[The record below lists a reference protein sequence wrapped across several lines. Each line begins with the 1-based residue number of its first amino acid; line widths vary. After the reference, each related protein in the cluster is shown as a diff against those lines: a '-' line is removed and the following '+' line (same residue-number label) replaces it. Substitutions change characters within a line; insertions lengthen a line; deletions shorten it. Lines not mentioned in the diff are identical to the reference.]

1 MGRTQ
6 QSGKWATWSNHSLV
20 CWDLWINQ
28 TSWARHLELSLSY
41 DIFRLQT
48 SKFDNLACFWF
59 AGNMFAKSIQQVE
72 LRSYLRWMCKPWHT
86 KQFQTKLKATIG
98 FFNHTILL
106 QSIEVPNCLTQ
117 PSLLPPRLSKFQLFE
132 AAIAANHQSSCGRLW
147 YWSTL
152 AQRVTSAHVD
162 WKPGRTYDWRK
173 PKKKLISLS
182 DIPFY
187 ILLDS
192 GTPWD
197 TTSTWA
203 RKRQVVSTVS
213 GIFWMHTFCELGSK
227 SERSIDQDIGTE
239 TIVVL
244 FGSFLQIRSLLNQ
257 HSPTPHGSN
266 PDIAKPFLLN
276 TSSSTSRFFMIPSFN
291 INQKRLKNSAE
302 NIVIPWPSA
311 ELWACCSV
319 PPPPIWAP
327 SIPARRR
334 RSLRPGQQ
342 HFEVNSL
349 GTPNNGCLGGQ
360 KAKWVQMVIF
370 E

>member
-1 MGRTQ
+1 M
-6 QSGKWATWSNHSLV
+6 
-20 CWDLWINQ
+20 
-28 TSWARHLELSLSY
+28 
-41 DIFRLQT
+41 
-48 SKFDNLACFWF
+48 
-59 AGNMFAKSIQQVE
+59 
-72 LRSYLRWMCKPWHT
+72 
-86 KQFQTKLKATIG
+86 
-98 FFNHTILL
+98 
-106 QSIEVPNCLTQ
+106 IEEN
-117 PSLLPPRLSKFQLFE
+117 R
-132 AAIAANHQSSCGRLW
+132 
-147 YWSTL
+147 
-152 AQRVTSAHVD
+152 
-162 WKPGRTYDWRK
+162 
-173 PKKKLISLS
+173 KKKLISLS

-227 SERSIDQDIGTE
+227 SARSIDQDIGTE